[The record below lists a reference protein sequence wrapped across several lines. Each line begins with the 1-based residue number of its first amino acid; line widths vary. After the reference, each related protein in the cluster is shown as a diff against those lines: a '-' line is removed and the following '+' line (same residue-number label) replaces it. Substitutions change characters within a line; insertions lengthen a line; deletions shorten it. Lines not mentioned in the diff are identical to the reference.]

1 MTLPG
6 LVLGG
11 LISTLYGAV
20 FHLLRGGG
28 IGQLVAYIILSW
40 IGFWAGQ
47 FIAEKLGWGFLEIG
61 QLHLGIATISSI
73 LLMILGYWIIFGRS
87 QAE

>member
-1 MTLPG
+1 MTIPA

-11 LISTLYGAV
+11 LIATLFGAA

-28 IGQLVAYIILSW
+28 LGQLITYIILSW

-47 FIAEKLGWGFLEIG
+47 FIAERLNWGFLSIG

-73 LLMILGYWIIFGRS
+73 LLMILGYWVIFGRAQS
-87 QAE
+87 E